1 MQLLDTVALSEDLPA
16 YGLRK
21 GQVGTLVE
29 ELEQG
34 VFEVEFAD
42 TDGRA
47 YALLALRD
55 KQLLQLHH
63 TPAQQA
69 A

>member
-42 TDGRA
+42 LDGRA
-47 YALLALRD
+47 HALLALRE
-55 KQLLQLHH
+55 KQLLQLQHA
-63 TPAQQA
+63 PAQQA

>member
-1 MQLLDTVALSEDLPA
+1 MQLLDSVALSEDLPA

-47 YALLALRD
+47 YALLAVHD
-55 KQLLQLHH
+55 NQLLQLYHA
-63 TPAQQA
+63 PAQQA

>member
-47 YALLALRD
+47 YAMLALSD

>member
-42 TDGRA
+42 TDGHA

>member
-42 TDGRA
+42 LDGRA
-47 YALLALRD
+47 HALLALRE

-63 TPAQQA
+63 APAQQA

>member
-1 MQLLDTVALSEDLPA
+1 MQLLDTVALSEDLPT

-63 TPAQQA
+63 TLAQQA

>member
-1 MQLLDTVALSEDLPA
+1 MQLLDSVALSENLPA
-16 YGLRK
+16 HGLRK
-21 GQVGTLVE
+21 GQVGVLVE

-55 KQLLQLHH
+55 NQLLQLYHA
-63 TPAQQA
+63 PAQQA

>member
-1 MQLLDTVALSEDLPA
+1 MQLLDSVALSEDLPA
-16 YGLRK
+16 HGLRK
-21 GQVGTLVE
+21 GQVGVLVE

-55 KQLLQLHH
+55 NQLLQLYH